1 MPPWWMVLQVRIA
14 VDSLLAVLGLL
25 QQHMLVQ
32 HCMLV
37 LGHMDVA
44 ANMLV
49 TALHVAAHMLAAL
62 HVAAHMLAALHVAD
76 HMLAALHVVDHM
88 LVVHMQLCITVAADS
103 AHMPVELMHM
113 VADSHRQVLQVAHTA
128 AGTLAAALAEHVPVP
143 VGMQSALQ
151 LLYHLLVS
159 VASPWPWHSAEH
171 FGHVCVL
178 LLLLLLFLLPDGN
191 DH

>member
-1 MPPWWMVLQVRIA
+1 MRIA

-25 QQHMLVQ
+25 HVGLQQHMLV

-37 LGHMDVA
+37 LVHMDVA
-44 ANMLV
+44 ASMLV
-49 TALHVAAHMLAAL
+49 TALHVAA
-62 HVAAHMLAALHVAD
+62 AHMLAALHVVD
-76 HMLAALHVVDHM
+76 HMRAALHVVDHM

-103 AHMPVELMHM
+103 THMPVELMHM
-113 VADSHRQVLQVAHTA
+113 VAVAHRQVLQVAHTA

-171 FGHVCVL
+171 FDHVCVL